1 MDKNLVK
8 STAKRLNIYD
18 EVVVKKCEEFLR
30 LYQSKAV
37 VKSLNNQAKIV
48 LCLDLASQCL
58 GRHIDKETAL
68 LLSGFKKSLYQNHLN
83 TLEKLLELDKIISIS
98 DVCVQLGCM
107 SIKEDAEAILGK
119 YQKSGNFKDMEHPQ
133 YVAAATYLA
142 CKVKKIP
149 LDKQKLVSI
158 SRLKPS
164 QWKELVGS
172 FEKLGMEKGRTTQ
185 KLSVDED
192 KNECAVEVDI
202 LKPTTQD
209 DQVEEYEVWKKRILA
224 ESYAAL
230 EKQKGRIEH

>member
-1 MDKNLVK
+1 MDKNLLK

-18 EVVVKKCEEFLR
+18 EVVVKKCEEFIR
-30 LYQSKAV
+30 LYQSKAA

-68 LLSGFKKSLYQNHLN
+68 VLSGFKKSLYQNHLN
-83 TLEKLLELDKIISIS
+83 TLEKLLGLDKILSIS

-107 SIKEDAEAILGK
+107 LIKDDAEAILGK
-119 YQKSGNFKDMEHPQ
+119 YQKSSNLKDMEHPQ

-172 FEKLGMEKGRTTQ
+172 FEKLGMEKEAAMQ
-185 KLSVDED
+185 KLRVDE
-192 KNECAVEVDI
+192 NGEECAVDVDN
-202 LKPTTQD
+202 LKTIAQD
-209 DQVEEYEVWKKRILA
+209 DEVEEYEVWKKRILA

-230 EKQKGRIEH
+230 EKQKRMEH